1 MVGQLSGCLLPM
13 WRMHR
18 GFLSAALLI
27 AALFVAGATSA
38 AAGAPSA
45 AATGGATFSDP
56 AGDTTTAPDITA
68 VSVSNDD
75 QGLVTFRATIANRTA
90 LGVDDVIAIG
100 IGTNDPDP
108 IVGKRD
114 DSMNFILGL
123 GADGAFLLR
132 WDGESM
138 AEVDPQ
144 PGSVTGSFTG
154 GVAAMTVRQED
165 LGPGFPDNSVP
176 ISFDFFVLGILFSG
190 FDVAAQ
196 DDAPDGTNW
205 SFKLSEPL
213 RSIVT
218 SFGAAKSVKA
228 GNSLV
233 ALLGVAHGDTG
244 AAVRSGKVS
253 CKARLGTKPLKG
265 VGKFVAVTLTASG
278 RRVQSPNARCTWK
291 IPKSGKNKTVKGSI
305 TVTESGLTVTRSFSA
320 KVR

>member
-1 MVGQLSGCLLPM
+1 
-13 WRMHR
+13 MHR
-18 GFLSAALLI
+18 GVLCSALLV

-38 AAGAPSA
+38 APA
-45 AATGGATFSDP
+45 AVNTGRATFSDP
-56 AGDTTTAPDITA
+56 AGDVTTAPDVTA

-75 QGLVTFRATIANRTA
+75 QGLITFRATIANRTT
-90 LGVDDVIAIG
+90 LGADDVIAIG

-108 IVGKRD
+108 LVGRRD

-123 GADGAFLLR
+123 GGADGAFLLR

-138 AEVDPQ
+138 VDVDPR
-144 PGSVTGSFTG
+144 PASVTGSFTG

-176 ISFDFFVLGILFSG
+176 ISFDFFVLGILFNG

-218 SFGAAKSVKA
+218 SFGAARTVKA

-233 ALLGVAHGDTG
+233 ALLGLAHGDTG
-244 AAVRSGKVS
+244 AAVRSGKVA
-253 CKARLGTKPLKG
+253 CRARLGGKPLKG
-265 VGKFVAVTLTASG
+265 VGKFVAVPLTVNG

-291 IPKSGKNKTVKGSI
+291 IPKTGKNKTVTGSI
-305 TVTESGLTVTRSFSA
+305 TVTESGFTVSRSFSA

>member
-1 MVGQLSGCLLPM
+1 M
-13 WRMHR
+13 WHMHR
-18 GFLSAALLI
+18 GALSSALLM
-27 AALFVAGATSA
+27 AALFVVGGTSA
-38 AAGAPSA
+38 AAGAPTLAS
-45 AATGGATFSDP
+45 TGGATFSDP

-75 QGLVTFRATIANRTA
+75 QGLITFRATIANRTK
-90 LGVDDVIAIG
+90 LGPDDVIAVG

-108 IVGKRD
+108 AVGKRD
-114 DSMNFILGL
+114 DGMNFILGL
-123 GADGAFLLR
+123 DANGAFLLR
-132 WDGESM
+132 WDGESPV
-138 AEVDPQ
+138 EVDPQ

-165 LGPGFPDNSVP
+165 LAPGFPDNSVP

-190 FDVAAQ
+190 FDVSAQ

-213 RSIVT
+213 RAVVT
-218 SFGAAKSVKA
+218 SFNASSTVKA
-228 GNSLV
+228 GTTLV

-244 AAVRSGKVS
+244 AAVHSGKVS
-253 CKARLGTKPLKG
+253 CKAKLGGKAIAG
-265 VGKFVAVTLTASG
+265 VGTFVTLTKPVGAL
-278 RRVQSPNARCTWK
+278 RVQSPNARCSWK

-305 TVTESGLTVTRSFSA
+305 TVTESGLTVTRSFTA

>member
-1 MVGQLSGCLLPM
+1 M
-13 WRMHR
+13 WHMRR
-18 GFLSAALLI
+18 GVLFAALLT
-27 AALFVAGATSA
+27 AALFVVGATSA
-38 AAGAPSA
+38 AAGAPTA
-45 AATGGATFSDP
+45 AGTGGATFSDP
-56 AGDTTTAPDITA
+56 AGDTTTAPDVTA

-75 QGLVTFRATIANRTA
+75 QGLITFRATIANRA
-90 LGVDDVIAIG
+90 KLGADDVIAIG

-108 IVGKRD
+108 LVGKRD

-138 AEVDPQ
+138 VDVDPQ

-154 GVAAMTVRQED
+154 GVAAITVRQED
-165 LGPGFPDNSVP
+165 LAPGFPDNSVP
-176 ISFDFFVLGILFSG
+176 ISFDFFVLGILFNG
-190 FDVAAQ
+190 FDVSAQ

-218 SFGAAKSVKA
+218 SFAAAKTVKA
-228 GNSLV
+228 GDSLV
-233 ALLGVAHGDTG
+233 ALLGLAHGDTG

-253 CKARLGTKPLKG
+253 CKAQLGGKPLKG
-265 VGKFVAVTLTASG
+265 VGKFVMVTLTVSG
-278 RRVQSPNARCTWK
+278 RRVESPNARCAWK
-291 IPKSGKNKTVKGSI
+291 IPKSGRNKTVKGSI
-305 TVTESGLTVTRSFSA
+305 TVTESGSTLTRSFSA